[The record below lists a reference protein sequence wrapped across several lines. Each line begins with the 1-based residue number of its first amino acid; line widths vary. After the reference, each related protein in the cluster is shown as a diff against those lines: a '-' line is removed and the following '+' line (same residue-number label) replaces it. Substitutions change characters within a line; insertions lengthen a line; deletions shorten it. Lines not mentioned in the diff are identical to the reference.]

1 MSELMTGATAGVL
14 AEILA
19 ERQRQN
25 AKWGQQ
31 DHDPS
36 TWLMVL
42 AEEVGEANQAVFE
55 TLFPTYDKRAAQRG
69 PRTLAEYRQELIQV
83 AAVAVAAIE
92 SLDRQDQSP
101 G

>member
-1 MSELMTGATAGVL
+1 MGGVTGSVL

-19 ERQRQN
+19 ERRRQD

-31 DHDPS
+31 DHNPS

-55 TLFPTYDKRAAQRG
+55 TLFPSFDRRTARRG
-69 PRTLAEYRQELIQV
+69 PRSLAEYRQELIQV

-92 SLDRQDQSP
+92 SLDCQDPP

>member
-1 MSELMTGATAGVL
+1 MPRSTGNVL

-19 ERQRQN
+19 ERQRQD
-25 AKWGQQ
+25 AKWGGQ

-42 AEEVGEANQAVFE
+42 AEEVGEANQAVLE
-55 TLFPTYDKRAAQRG
+55 MLFPTYDKRAAERG

>member
-1 MSELMTGATAGVL
+1 MLEKTGAVL

-19 ERQRQN
+19 ERQRQDT
-25 AKWGQQ
+25 KWGAQN
-31 DHDPS
+31 HAPEV
-36 TWLMVL
+36 WLMVL

>member
-1 MSELMTGATAGVL
+1 MAEKTGAVL
-14 AEILA
+14 GEVLA
-19 ERQRQN
+19 ERQRQD

-55 TLFPTYDKRAAQRG
+55 TLFPTYDKRAAQHG

-92 SLDRQDQSP
+92 SLDRQDQLP